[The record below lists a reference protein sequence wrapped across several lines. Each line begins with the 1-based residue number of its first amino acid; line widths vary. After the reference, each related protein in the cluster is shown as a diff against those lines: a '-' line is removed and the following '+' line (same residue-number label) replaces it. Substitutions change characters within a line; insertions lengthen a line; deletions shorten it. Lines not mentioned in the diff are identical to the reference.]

1 VYLIYNIYWYCNN
14 EPASIL
20 IQLGLLRS
28 GMVMFPL
35 LFIGSGD
42 MIVVLLILLR
52 AIVVI
57 DKGRIHHVNPFHCLS
72 FTLQWTKKL
81 LSLFI

>member
-1 VYLIYNIYWYCNN
+1 
-14 EPASIL
+14 
-20 IQLGLLRS
+20 
-28 GMVMFPL
+28 MFAL

-57 DKGRIHHVNPFHCLS
+57 DKGRIRHVKPFHCLS
-72 FTLQWTKKL
+72 FT
-81 LSLFI
+81 FAVD

>member
-1 VYLIYNIYWYCNN
+1 
-14 EPASIL
+14 
-20 IQLGLLRS
+20 
-28 GMVMFPL
+28 MFAL

-57 DKGRIHHVNPFHCLS
+57 DKGRIRHVKPFHCLS

-81 LSLFI
+81 LSLFL